1 MPTNLLILP
10 LLAGFCFV
18 HFTSLFRF
26 RAQRQ
31 DGYRLLLES
40 GVAGA
45 LFLGVSR
52 VLVAVAKLSSV
63 GMYTKALWEDFT
75 PIPYLGTAVGSGC
88 VAVLTALAF
97 NYHVTSGFRDFFRR
111 LWRSHRKVRFVRQVF
126 NKVRLRNLEKARHSE
141 IIAHGN
147 SLTRLLHYADRQ
159 TELVSVTLTNC
170 KWYVGFVAEAI
181 NLDPQEAYFRILPII
196 SGYRRRATLEPTRTV
211 YYPTVY
217 EKAGVDSGDFVITLP
232 VRDVLIA
239 SLFDARVYEDH
250 FSGRKTLWMPPPEA

>member
-18 HFTSLFRF
+18 HFCLRFRF

-45 LFLGVSR
+45 AFLAISR
-52 VLVAVAKLSSV
+52 IGIAVAKLSGV
-63 GMYTKALWEDFT
+63 GMRTKALWESFT
-75 PIPYLGTAVGSGC
+75 PIPYLGTAVGSVC
-88 VAVLTALAF
+88 VAVLAAWAF
-97 NYHVTSGFRDFFRR
+97 NYRVTSGFRDFFRR
-111 LWRSHRKVRFVRQVF
+111 LWRCQRKMRFVLRVF
-126 NKVRLRNLEKARHSE
+126 RRVQLRNLEKARNYE
-141 IIAHGN
+141 IVTHGS

-159 TELVSVTLTNC
+159 TELVSVTLANG

-196 SGYRRRATLEPTRTV
+196 SGYRRRETLEPTRTV

-217 EKAGVDSGDFVITLP
+217 EKPEIDSGDFVITIP
-232 VRDVLIA
+232 IREVLIA

-250 FSGRKTLWMPPPEA
+250 FAGHRPLWVPGS